1 MKSNRT
7 NPKISLWIIPAG
19 LVIGLLLFG
28 GLFAAM
34 RILRPG
40 EELAQAP
47 TPELT
52 VIFAPTSTPVL
63 PTAAAVTP
71 SATTVG
77 SGEIIG
83 GIGVG
88 IFVQISGTEG
98 NGLRLRKDP
107 GTKADI
113 LFLGYESEV
122 FKVTNGPADMDGYT
136 WWHLTAPYDE
146 NRNGWAASNYLT
158 VIEVKP

>member
-1 MKSNRT
+1 MKSRNS

-19 LVIGLLLFG
+19 LLIGLLLFG
-28 GLFAAM
+28 AVFAAVRFM
-34 RILRPG
+34 RPG
-40 EELAQAP
+40 KGLAQAI
-47 TPELT
+47 TPVMT
-52 VIFAPTSTPVL
+52 VIYAPTSTPVV
-63 PTAAAVTP
+63 PTVAATP
-71 SATTVG
+71 SATPGGTGPTVG
-77 SGEIIG
+77 
-83 GIGVG
+83 GVG
-88 IFVQISGTEG
+88 VGMYVQISGTEG

-107 GTKADI
+107 GTGADI

-122 FKVTNGPADMDGYT
+122 FKVTDGPVDMDGYT

>member
-1 MKSNRT
+1 MKT
-7 NPKISLWIIPAG
+7 KKKNPKLSLWIIPAG
-19 LVIGLLLFG
+19 LLIGLMLFG
-28 GLFAAM
+28 GLFAAV
-34 RILRPG
+34 RVLRPEKG
-40 EELAQAP
+40 YAQAK
-47 TPELT
+47 TPVMT
-52 VIFAPTSTPVL
+52 VIYAPTSTPVI
-63 PTAAAVTP
+63 PTVAATP
-71 SATTVG
+71 MATSGSNGPTV
-77 SGEIIG
+77 G

-88 IFVQISGTEG
+88 MFVQISGTGG

-122 FKVTNGPADMDGYT
+122 FKVTDGPVDLDGYT

-158 VIEVKP
+158 VIEVNP